1 MKDEKSEALKEQRKR
16 KENSESF
23 KGKSNHYQDHDS
35 AFKETKEEQLK
46 RDQEEWPIDQLPLE
60 DERLEAK
67 EEKEKHKTKNQSQSE
82 KKYNP

>member
-1 MKDEKSEALKEQRKR
+1 MISVKK
-16 KENSESF
+16 
-23 KGKSNHYQDHDS
+23 KGAVQKGQDHGNV
-35 AFKETKEEQLK
+35 FKDTRAEQLK